1 MFRFIVQ
8 VGLVNFKLVKTLH
21 IWVPW
26 MAKLAPW
33 LQLLHIL
40 AEEAS
45 GLRSIEPGWGAN
57 CDFR

>member
-40 AEEAS
+40 AEAS